1 MGPSLEPLQALANLT
16 CRGGVGRRHKD
27 RVVSGNRTD
36 NVRPIRIVQALGDGV
51 GTSGRCAQHNEVLG
65 RARLHDKLRNYAR
78 QGALPQHCRC
88 RAIQH
93 VVAFSR
99 LHDPQIAQV
108 ARQRS
113 LADVDAFSIQ
123 RGGQLLVRAD

>member
-51 GTSGRCAQHNEVLG
+51 GASGRRAQHNKVLG
-65 RARLHDKLRNYAR
+65 RARIHDEVRDHAR
-78 QGALPQHCRC
+78 QGALPQHGRR
-88 RAIQH
+88 RAIQQ
-93 VVAFSR
+93 VVPFSR
-99 LHDPQIAQV
+99 LHNPQIAQV
-108 ARQRS
+108 ARQRG
-113 LADVDAFSIQ
+113 LADVDAFGIQ